1 MRLQFTPRAIADLEA
16 IADYVQ
22 PRSSQGAV
30 RVRAAI
36 LGSLQRLLQ
45 FPGSGRRQTVETVR
59 KITIRKYKYLVYYRI
74 DDGAEEIVVISIQS
88 SLLPRVFTDG

>member
-1 MRLQFTPRAIADLEA
+1 M
-16 IADYVQ
+16 
-22 PRSSQGAV
+22 SK
-30 RVRAAI
+30 
-36 LGSLQRLLQ
+36 LLDQAQ

-88 SLLPRVFTDG
+88 SLLPREFTDG